1 MPDSIPWELTADG
14 KAARLVRARP
24 SPRGSALALRLMAV
38 EKMTAVSLVSAE
50 FGGWPV
56 VFEPASE
63 ALVDSGAR
71 VDFMALYETA
81 LPGEGD
87 PAGLPAFCAR
97 RSVWVRDEDAGRL
110 DAAASGNERPA
121 AGSRIAS
128 RLVFLTRDEAAALV
142 RLYEE
147 AGSLVGRGVAVERAR
162 REDAVWHDLRFM
174 FTLGGTRFELSYSP
188 FASKSE
194 ALECWARAW
203 EEAFAR
209 LDFGGGRVPDD
220 GCRISY
226 AGTPPELPASI
237 SGRGI

>member
-14 KAARLVRARP
+14 KAARLVSARP
-24 SPRGSALALRLMAV
+24 SPRRGALALRLLAV

-50 FGGWPV
+50 FGGLPV
-56 VFEPASE
+56 VFEPAAE

-87 PAGLPAFCAR
+87 PANLPTFCAR
-97 RSVWVRDEDAGRL
+97 RSVWVRGEDAARL
-110 DAAASGNERPA
+110 DAAASSREYLV
-121 AGSRIAS
+121 AGPQVAS
-128 RLVFLTRDEAAALV
+128 RLVFLTRDEGAALV

-147 AGSLVGRGVAVERAR
+147 AGALVARGVAFEHTR
-162 REDAVWHDLRFM
+162 REDVGWHDLRF
-174 FTLGGTRFELSYSP
+174 TLIHGGTRFELSYSP

-194 ALECWARAW
+194 ALERWARGW
-203 EEAFAR
+203 EEEFAR

-226 AGTPPELPASI
+226 TGSLPELLASV
-237 SGRGI
+237 SD